1 MKIDSP
7 GFYTEGAM
15 KVQKNGIVKLYAQN
29 EEQELAIHYMMIA
42 LEAEGAEFEYEKS
55 KLVVD
60 KNDTCVYNVFNYM
73 SNTAIAAG
81 MTMPPAID
89 ALVQQ
94 VAEVITT
101 EE

>member
-1 MKIDSP
+1 MKHDSSS
-7 GFYTEGAM
+7 FYAEGAM
-15 KVQKNGIVKLYAQN
+15 KAQKNGIVKLYAQN
-29 EEQELAIHYMMIA
+29 EEQELAIDYMMMA
-42 LEAEGAEFEYEKS
+42 LEAEGAEFEYEKG

-60 KNDTCVYNVFNYM
+60 KNDTCVYNVFAYM
-73 SNTAIAAG
+73 TNTAIAAG

-94 VAEVITT
+94 VAETITS